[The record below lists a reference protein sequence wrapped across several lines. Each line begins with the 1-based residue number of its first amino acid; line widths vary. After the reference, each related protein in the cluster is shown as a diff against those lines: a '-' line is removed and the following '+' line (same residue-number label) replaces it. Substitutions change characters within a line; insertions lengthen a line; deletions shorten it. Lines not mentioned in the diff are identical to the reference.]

1 MTSTPSENDE
11 KKPVRPANPFTL
23 ENFVKLTAF
32 SAALIYGALF
42 IGYRMYFNELGIS
55 PEDVGIGSAFVLV
68 RSIGFIAL
76 AVGAVALVAA
86 TVGVLEIMQERSKPE
101 KTWKAKWKK
110 R

>member
-55 PEDVGIGSAFVLV
+55 P
-68 RSIGFIAL
+68 
-76 AVGAVALVAA
+76 
-86 TVGVLEIMQERSKPE
+86 
-101 KTWKAKWKK
+101 
-110 R
+110 